1 MSYVINFLASFPP
14 EIATLLLAMLPIGE
28 LRASIPVGIEVFNL
42 RPLVAFIV
50 SIIGNA
56 IPMFVVVY
64 GIETLTKW
72 ADRNWKWFH
81 RCLEHF
87 YERTER
93 VTRVRYQKYGVVALF
108 LLTAI
113 PLPLT
118 GVWTA
123 SLATVIFRVPHR
135 KAFPAIILGMI
146 VAGIIV
152 SAITLGSES
161 LIKSL
166 FL

>member
-1 MSYVINFLASFPP
+1 MSYIIEWLTNFPP
-14 EIATLLLAMLPIGE
+14 EVATLLLAMLPIGE
-28 LRASIPVGIEVFNL
+28 LRASIPLGIEFFDL

-50 SIIGNA
+50 SIIGNT
-56 IPMFVVVY
+56 IPMFIVVY
-64 GIETLTKW
+64 GVEALAKW
-72 ADRNWKWFH
+72 ADQNWKWFH
-81 RCLEHF
+81 HCLEHF

-152 SAITLGSES
+152 TAITLGSES
-161 LIKSL
+161 VIKSL

>member
-1 MSYVINFLASFPP
+1 MSNIINWLANFPP
-14 EIATLLLAMLPIGE
+14 EVATLLLAMLPIGE

-42 RPLVAFIV
+42 RPIVSFIV

-56 IPMFVVVY
+56 IPMFVIVY
-64 GIETLTKW
+64 GIEAVTKW
-72 ADRNWKWFH
+72 AAKNWIWAH
-81 RCLEHF
+81 RLLEHF

-93 VTRVRYQKYGVVALF
+93 VTREKYQKYGAVALF

-123 SLATVIFRVPHR
+123 SLATVVFRVPHR
-135 KAFPAIILGMI
+135 KAFPAILLGMI

-152 SAITLGSES
+152 SALTLGTEG
-161 LIKSL
+161 LLKTM
-166 FL
+166 F